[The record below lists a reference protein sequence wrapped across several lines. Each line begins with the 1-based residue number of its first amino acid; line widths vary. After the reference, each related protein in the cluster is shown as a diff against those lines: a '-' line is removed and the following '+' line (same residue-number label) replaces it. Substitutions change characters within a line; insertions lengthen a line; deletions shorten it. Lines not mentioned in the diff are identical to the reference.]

1 MHTIFQHQK
10 PYPQPIKRLFELLCV
25 CLSVFVLFTCVSC
38 GKKIDY
44 FSYVSELRD
53 NVFLAENERF
63 SLRAY
68 ALEKESPYVTDGIP
82 CEKNVRTEIY
92 LCAPSGDKTCNILFH
107 LDGNEYG
114 GEMSYDNVKGEYFY
128 ACPASSSALSA
139 MDFEITYGKETFTLT
154 ANSVHTESTLS
165 AKSALRIV
173 VDSEM
178 ELFSSLTDK
187 YGFAGEIYMRLL
199 YEDAPFY
206 YVGVINRNGEVTAFL
221 LNATTGRILAKRNP

>member
-1 MHTIFQHQK
+1 MRSIFQSTK
-10 PYPQPIKRLFELLCV
+10 PYTRAIKRVLLLLCV
-25 CLSVFVLFTCVSC
+25 CLSVFALLAFVAC
-38 GKKIDY
+38 GNTINY

-53 NVFLAENERF
+53 NVFLAENEHF

-68 ALEKESPYVTDGIP
+68 ALEKESPYVTDGIV

-92 LCAPSGDKTCNILFH
+92 LSAPSGEKDCTVLFVI
-107 LDGNEYG
+107 NNTEYG

-128 ACPASSSALSA
+128 ACPVSSSAQS
-139 MDFEITYGKETFTLT
+139 EIVFRLNYNGETVSLT
-154 ANSVHTESTLS
+154 AKSVCTNDTLS
-165 AKSALRIV
+165 AKSALNV
-173 VDSEM
+173 VIESES

-206 YVGVINRNGEVTAFL
+206 YVGVIDRQGNVTAFL